1 MKRFNYLI
9 TITLFALAPLLLT
22 TSLYAQQRV
31 EYQLLARQN
40 QQSSISVDMIVL
52 PGSSESTVTMATVFS
67 LPYNVLPFKK
77 VSGSAPR
84 GEFYSVTELSMEVFK
99 SDRSK
104 LKSKKEISVKGLES
118 VTRSFWSDTAYA
130 KNYAES
136 QSSGKFLN
144 GTLKATLQ
152 PGVYSYIL
160 QLRRGQ
166 ETESRISNVRT
177 VALKP
182 YGQKETGNVILG
194 ENVIDKQKPA
204 QFVLSSLGK
213 NVRYARDF
221 YALVYLPG
229 FDKGGQYT
237 LDIKNLNVVEQDTSA
252 PGTVY
257 SKKLSEDDFRTNIR
271 PTLTSGKN
279 EGTRISLES
288 AENGYDY
295 ALVKIP
301 GKQLPNAMYELTV
314 KKQDSKKP
322 IARSTFRSIWV
333 DIPTSLLS
341 LDVAIEMLRY
351 IADQKTINN
360 LKTGSQKKREQKFR
374 SFWENRDP
382 TPKTEYNEIMAEYYR
397 RIDYV
402 YDNFTTNNN
411 LGFNSDRGKVYIKY
425 GPPKNIERKFPT
437 DAPTMEIWT
446 YDSRKFVFQATSG
459 FGEFQLVTEKSN

>member
-1 MKRFNYLI
+1 MKRFNYLL
-9 TITLFALAPLLLT
+9 TIALLVLASLLLT
-22 TSLYAQQRV
+22 TSLYAQQTV
-31 EYQLLARQN
+31 EYRQLARQN
-40 QQSSISVDMIVL
+40 QQRSISVDLIVL

-77 VSGSAPR
+77 VSGSAPQ

-99 SDRSK
+99 SAKSK
-104 LKSKKEISVKGLES
+104 LKSKKELSVKGLES

-130 KNYAES
+130 KNYEES
-136 QSSGKFLN
+136 QSPDKFLN
-144 GTLKATLQ
+144 GTLKATLP

-166 ETESRISNVRT
+166 QTESRISKVRT
-177 VALKP
+177 VELKP
-182 YGQKETGNVILG
+182 YGQMETGNVILG
-194 ENVIDKQKPA
+194 ENVIDKQQPA
-204 QFVLSSLGK
+204 QFILSSLGK
-213 NVRYARDF
+213 NVRYAEDF

-229 FDKGGQYT
+229 FDKEARYT
-237 LDIKNLNVVEQDTSA
+237 LDIKNLNVVEEDTSTV
-252 PGTVY
+252 GTVY
-257 SKKLSEDDFRTNIR
+257 SKKLSEADFSTNIH
-271 PTLTSGKN
+271 PTLSSQNKD
-279 EGTRISLES
+279 GTRISLKPSET
-288 AENGYDY
+288 GYDY

-314 KKQDSKKP
+314 KKQGSKKP

-374 SFWENRDP
+374 SFWEKRDP
-382 TPKTEYNEIMAEYYR
+382 TPNTEYNEIMAEYYK
-397 RIDYV
+397 RIDYA
-402 YDNFTTNNN
+402 YKNFTTTNN
-411 LGFNSDRGKVYIKY
+411 LGYNSDQGKVYIKY

-437 DAPTMEIWT
+437 NAPTMEIWT

-459 FGEFQLVTEKSN
+459 FGDFKLVSEKSN